1 MTNIEFDARLFN
13 NIYFELDKYF
23 NNSDIRYIYLYGGSS
38 SSKSYTIAQ
47 RLLIYA
53 MEGQNNNSYVFK
65 LVSSK
70 IDETIF
76 ATFKSIIN
84 TWQLQD
90 HFIIQKHYIEFK
102 LTGSYISFSGL
113 DNSDKVKGLEGYK
126 KIFIDEI
133 DQIDFDDFKQVK
145 KRLRGMVGQQ
155 VLSAFNPVSE
165 MSYIKVDIFDKEE
178 WQTIPTK
185 ACDLLQLNKQ
195 GDTVVMRTNYTYN
208 KWIVGDGKGGGFID
222 KHVIADFEKDKLL
235 DINYYNIYAM
245 GHWGK
250 LRTGG
255 EFLKQFKQDKH
266 VSNYSYNAALPLHIS
281 FDENVLPYLTCL
293 VFQIEKGF
301 IRQIDEICLEDP
313 RNTLKDTCEEFL
325 FKYGGNQHG
334 LFVYGDATSK
344 KRDTKLEKGQNF
356 YYLVRSYLH
365 KMKPDFRVPLAN
377 PSVTMS
383 RRFTDALLF
392 GDIEGYSIGIDKRCT
407 NSITDYQYTQ
417 EDEEGKVLKKVVKDR
432 NTGQS
437 YQERG
442 HCVDAFRY
450 LLTGL
455 LLEQYKIFIRG

>member
-1 MTNIEFDARLFN
+1 MTNIEFSEDLFN
-13 NIYFELDKYF
+13 DIYFELDNYF
-23 NNSDIRYIYLYGGSS
+23 SNPDVRYIYLYGGSS

-53 MEGQNNNSYVFK
+53 MESKSNNSYVFK

-76 ATFKSIIN
+76 ATFKTIIE
-84 TWQLQD
+84 TWGLSN

-102 LTGSYISFSGL
+102 ITGSYISFSGL

-145 KRLRGMVGQQ
+145 KRLRGQLGQQ
-155 VLSAFNPVSE
+155 IITAFNPVSE
-165 MSYIKVDIFDKEE
+165 MSYIKVDIFDKENFK
-178 WQTIPTK
+178 TIPTK
-185 ACDLLQLNKQ
+185 ACDLLQVNDT
-195 GDTVVMRTNYTYN
+195 GDTVVMRTNYQFN

-235 DINYYNIYAM
+235 DINYYNIYAL

-255 EFLKQFKQDKH
+255 EFLKQFKQEKH
-266 VSNYSYNAALPLHIS
+266 VGTYAYNDALPLHIS
-281 FDENVLPYLTCL
+281 FDENVLPYLTCN
-293 VFQIEKGF
+293 VFQIENGF
-301 IRQIDEICLEDP
+301 VKQIDEILLEDP
-313 RNTLKDTCEEFL
+313 KNTLRDTCHEFIER
-325 FKYGGNQHG
+325 YGNNHHG
-334 LFVYGDATSK
+334 VYVYGDATSK

-356 YYLVRSYLH
+356 YYLVRSYLI

-383 RRFTDALLF
+383 RRFVDALLF
-392 GDIEGYSIGIDKRCT
+392 GDIDGYNFGIDKRCVK
-407 NSITDYQYTQ
+407 SINDYQYTQ
-417 EDEEGKVLKKVVKDR
+417 ENEDGKVMKKVVKDR

-442 HCVDAFRY
+442 HCTDALRY
-450 LLTGL
+450 LLCAL
-455 LLEQYKIFIRG
+455 LLEQYKIFVRG